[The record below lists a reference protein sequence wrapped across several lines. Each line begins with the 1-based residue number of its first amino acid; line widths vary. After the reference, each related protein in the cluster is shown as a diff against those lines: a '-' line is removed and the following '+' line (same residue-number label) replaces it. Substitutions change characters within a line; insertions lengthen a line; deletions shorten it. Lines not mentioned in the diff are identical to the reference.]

1 MKDGCINGGLR
12 YQPCSL
18 LLLAIG
24 ASNFALGNVRVI
36 IHDSDL
42 CVNHFRLSFNGK
54 LKVVRP
60 IHVQVTQSVQIY
72 MYFQPVDGS
81 VGGQNLHLQGPYG
94 TDRMGLI

>member
-1 MKDGCINGGLR
+1 MAVLMG

-18 LLLAIG
+18 LLLATG
-24 ASNFALGNVRVI
+24 ASNFAPGRYPALGNVRVI

-72 MYFQPVDGS
+72 FQPVEGS